1 MYKSVIRKLFWAS
14 LIFLLLFLPFVAKGQ
29 IWKRT
34 KEKPDPVW
42 QLKTVFNY
50 DFYPFP
56 ELNDEKFYTSQWRF
70 NYTTGVELTRSLE
83 NDSVAWGGGLLYN
96 YRDFDQTLRQQ
107 ADSLAVGT
115 PITQSHK
122 LRYIEVPVIYERQL
136 VVSNSAQLSVEGAL
150 LFNFVDEAT
159 TKFVLRDGS
168 TGKADIND
176 SDFARFLFGL
186 RAGFNFR
193 KRVSENL
200 FIQTGYYTRL
210 YLTDINKQQFTNFTG
225 MQFNLGLVYQFKNPK
240 KPKDEK

>member
-1 MYKSVIRKLFWAS
+1 MYKSAIGKLFWTS
-14 LIFLLLFLPFVAKGQ
+14 LITLALSIPSIVNGQ

-56 ELNDEKFYTSQWRF
+56 ELNDEKFYTSQYSF

-83 NDSVAWGGGLLYN
+83 NDSTAWGGGLLYN
-96 YRDFDQTLRQQ
+96 FRDFDQELRDQE
-107 ADSLAVGT
+107 DSLAVGT
-115 PITQSHK
+115 PIKQSHK

-136 VVSNSAQLSVEGAL
+136 VIGASSQLSVEGGPI
-150 LFNFVDEAT
+150 FSFVDEAT
-159 TKFVLRDGS
+159 TTFTLPDGS

-176 SDFARFLFGL
+176 SDFARFLFGF

-193 KRVSENL
+193 KRVSDNL

-210 YLTDINKQQFTNFTG
+210 YLTDINKQQFANFTG
-225 MQFNLGLVYQFKNPK
+225 MQFSLGLVYQFKNPGK
-240 KPKDEK
+240 SQDEQ